1 MILDRAIRL
10 ALWVAYRVMR
20 MRRYFGPPTHLGVG
34 VLVWHNGKVL
44 VVRHSY
50 RHGHAL
56 PGGRVKRNE
65 EPIAAACRELREE
78 VGITA
83 RPSDLKPIGS
93 GRRRSNHQ
101 LFEYRP
107 RREPTIRIDNRE
119 IVEASFVEPTRAR
132 ELCNWPRE
140 FLQ

>member
-20 MRRYFGPPTHLGVG
+20 MRRYFGPPTHLGVS
-34 VLVWHNGKVL
+34 VLVWHDGKVL

-93 GRRRSNHQ
+93 DQHPSNHQ

-107 RREPTIRIDNRE
+107 LRKPTIRIDNRE

-132 ELCNWPRE
+132 ELCLWPRN
-140 FLQ
+140 FLP

>member
-10 ALWVAYRVMR
+10 ALRIAYRVMR
-20 MRRYFGPPTHLGVG
+20 MRRYFGPPTHFGVA
-34 VLVWHNGKVL
+34 VAVWYDGKVL

-50 RHGHAL
+50 RPGHGL

-83 RPSDLKPIGS
+83 RPSDLMPIGS
-93 GRRRSNHQ
+93 DRRRSNRQ

-132 ELCNWPRE
+132 DLCHWPRE
-140 FLQ
+140 FLR